1 MCWQDLGDR
10 GSFCFCLWGQTEVTH
25 WPPVVLCG
33 SREGGSVG
41 FGLGLGEGARG
52 LPCTYRKQPAN
63 GLPSPG
69 PWSSGCSGA
78 LWLSALLRSV
88 ASCLESETGEPL
100 LCSLETGK
108 PWQLAILGAFA
119 FL

>member
-41 FGLGLGEGARG
+41 LGLGLGEGARG
-52 LPCTYRKQPAN
+52 LPCTYRKQPA
-63 GLPSPG
+63 LPRTMEFG
-69 PWSSGCSGA
+69 ELGG
-78 LWLSALLRSV
+78 SV
-88 ASCLESETGEPL
+88 ALSSAEVCGL
-100 LCSLETGK
+100 LPGK
-108 PWQLAILGAFA
+108 
-119 FL
+119 